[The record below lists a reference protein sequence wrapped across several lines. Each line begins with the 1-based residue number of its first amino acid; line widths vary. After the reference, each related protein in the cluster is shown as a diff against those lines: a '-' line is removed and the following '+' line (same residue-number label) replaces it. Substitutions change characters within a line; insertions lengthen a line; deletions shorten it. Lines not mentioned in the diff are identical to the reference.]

1 MGFRGK
7 SDFRKLS
14 GPTIEISL
22 DGSARGIWETGE
34 GDEESPVRCFL
45 LELGGTERV
54 GGGNPAPG
62 FGAVEAEGADTK
74 GNGLRRGQRFGE
86 SGDRE
91 GEKS

>member
-1 MGFRGK
+1 M
-7 SDFRKLS
+7 
-14 GPTIEISL
+14 E
-22 DGSARGIWETGE
+22 GSAGGVREAGE

-54 GGGNPAPG
+54 GGGNPAPR
-62 FGAVEAEGADTK
+62 FGAVEAKGADTK